1 MRQGDR
7 SSRAGLLGL
16 APGRALL
23 AATLATDLFVAAL
36 IGLPLQRSLREQ
48 RAAAAASS
56 VNLARLLEG
65 GLADLFDK
73 ADLVLQAVADEHRRQ
88 LAARGAVDRGALGEL
103 LERQKQRLPEVL
115 ALRYL
120 DAEGIVRL
128 SAPAGGE
135 GTSAADRE
143 FFPSLRNDPALELFI
158 ARPYLGRI
166 ARRLVLNVG
175 RRLEAPDGTFAGVI
189 LAVVDVA
196 RLEELLGAVD
206 VGAHGLASLLW
217 QDLSPVARGGT
228 APAQGALGERRPSP
242 GLQALLAS
250 GRRQASFEDASQ
262 HDGMLRTSSARV
274 MGRYP
279 LIVLVGLS
287 PEDYLS
293 GWRRLRAL
301 SAGVL
306 AGFVLLSG
314 AGTWAI
320 LRAWRRRL
328 EHERLLEERT
338 AELRDSEER
347 FRTAFRTSP
356 DAININRL
364 ADGIYVAVN
373 EGFTRMS
380 GWTEAEALGR
390 SSLELEVWGDPADRA
405 RLVEGLVRDGFV
417 ENLEARFRG
426 KDGREIVGLMSARRI
441 QLQGEQVILSITRDV
456 TRWRRAEEERDRLR
470 ERVQETQRLEGL
482 GRLAGGVAHDFNNLL
497 TVILGC
503 CEVLREALETRA
515 PEQLAEV
522 EEVRA
527 AGERARD
534 LTGQLLAFARR
545 QVVAPRALDLG
556 EVLRSAERLLRRVLG
571 EDVALAVEV
580 GEGLWP
586 VHCDPGQ
593 LEQVL
598 VNLAVNA
605 RDAMPGGGTLTI
617 AAHNQ
622 PPGWVRLAV
631 RDTGTGMPPEVQ
643 AHLFEPF
650 FTTKEK
656 GKGTGLG
663 LATVH
668 GIVAQAGGRIEVQTT
683 AGVGTTFAVLLPRS
697 AAAPE
702 AVVAPA
708 RPAASGGSET
718 VLVIEDD
725 PQVRSVTVRALQGA
739 GYQLLVAGS
748 GDEALALAEQDARRL
763 DLVVSDV
770 IMPGQTGPQVVE
782 ALRRRRPGLRAL
794 YVSGYP
800 EDAMVGR
807 GLGEQGTAFLPKPFT
822 PASLLERVRAL
833 IDA

>member
-65 GLADLFDK
+65 GLANLFDK

-250 GRRQASFEDASQ
+250 GRRQTSFEDASQ

-364 ADGIYVAVN
+364 ADGIYIAVN

-426 KDGREIVGLMSARRI
+426 KGGREIVGLMSARR
-441 QLQGEQVILSITRDV
+441 SSS
-456 TRWRRAEEERDRLR
+456 R
-470 ERVQETQRLEGL
+470 ESR
-482 GRLAGGVAHDFNNLL
+482 
-497 TVILGC
+497 
-503 CEVLREALETRA
+503 
-515 PEQLAEV
+515 
-522 EEVRA
+522 
-527 AGERARD
+527 
-534 LTGQLLAFARR
+534 
-545 QVVAPRALDLG
+545 
-556 EVLRSAERLLRRVLG
+556 
-571 EDVALAVEV
+571 
-580 GEGLWP
+580 
-586 VHCDPGQ
+586 
-593 LEQVL
+593 
-598 VNLAVNA
+598 
-605 RDAMPGGGTLTI
+605 
-617 AAHNQ
+617 
-622 PPGWVRLAV
+622 
-631 RDTGTGMPPEVQ
+631 
-643 AHLFEPF
+643 
-650 FTTKEK
+650 
-656 GKGTGLG
+656 
-663 LATVH
+663 
-668 GIVAQAGGRIEVQTT
+668 
-683 AGVGTTFAVLLPRS
+683 
-697 AAAPE
+697 
-702 AVVAPA
+702 
-708 RPAASGGSET
+708 
-718 VLVIEDD
+718 
-725 PQVRSVTVRALQGA
+725 
-739 GYQLLVAGS
+739 
-748 GDEALALAEQDARRL
+748 
-763 DLVVSDV
+763 
-770 IMPGQTGPQVVE
+770 
-782 ALRRRRPGLRAL
+782 
-794 YVSGYP
+794 
-800 EDAMVGR
+800 
-807 GLGEQGTAFLPKPFT
+807 
-822 PASLLERVRAL
+822 
-833 IDA
+833 